1 MKNNE
6 FSGTGVKPPSGT
18 WSSEAIH
25 TISTFIMNKVFKAVV
40 VSESEGIL
48 TLDLIDE
55 SSTPPVAVLQH
66 LITAGLSEAD
76 KFASDSVPTV
86 QKKEE
91 SPREP
96 SQLAWTQLPLGQ
108 EREVIVCMLQSPG
121 DFFCQICNLTG
132 KGPFLFFTIY
142 ISDSHP
148 HYI

>member
-1 MKNNE
+1 
-6 FSGTGVKPPSGT
+6 
-18 WSSEAIH
+18 
-25 TISTFIMNKVFKAVV
+25 MNKVFKAVV

-142 ISDSHP
+142 ISASHP